1 MNNKN
6 NTNSMEDEHGNHDN
20 QGQFENK
27 RYSHFSSKN
36 AWASAL
42 STASVT
48 SQANNTQMY
57 PNQNFLMI
65 QPYVLQY
72 GEIYFT
78 PTPYFQTRTPAQI
91 FEGEPFIR
99 LTIVKARD
107 SSLINQQFFIKN
119 TGMLGT
125 RKNTIINDIVIG
137 RNIFYGLT
145 NPNIN
150 PLDIAINDQH
160 GFISPIHGK
169 FIFEDAFKNRGYIY
183 PTFLSFLM
191 MSHPRLGYYSP
202 GRNLPRHLYQH
213 IYSFLLPKRALYIQ
227 DAGSQS
233 GTFVKIPY
241 SIPFRMS
248 NNSRVLVGLHAEFN
262 IIDMHDSETVGKI
275 NSKELALYLHLSKV
289 TDSVLHLSEAKLE
302 EFNKRFLLF
311 RTNFLN
317 NPEALKMLANFHEDV
332 YYMLLQFTTNKPTD
346 QTEYCFIISKKTYAS
361 DEKAISMGRA
371 HTCDFTFDHASI
383 SRKQLSIWRQGGNW
397 FIRDGDGSKE
407 SANGTWVDIRK
418 TGDQEGES
426 QPYEISHKT
435 EFKMGECI
443 FRVELSDN
451 FQNGRRIQCV
461 CVSGPSIQASWTD

>member
-275 NSKELALYLHLSKV
+275 NRQMNSNSSHVSIQKFQQQGARSVSAPLQSHGLRPPFERSQARGIQQALLALQNQLPQQSRSTQNARELPRRRLLHAPAIHDQQTHGSNGIL
-289 TDSVLHLSEAKLE
+289 LHH
-302 EFNKRFLLF
+302 F
-311 RTNFLN
+311 
-317 NPEALKMLANFHEDV
+317 
-332 YYMLLQFTTNKPTD
+332 
-346 QTEYCFIISKKTYAS
+346 
-361 DEKAISMGRA
+361 
-371 HTCDFTFDHASI
+371 
-383 SRKQLSIWRQGGNW
+383 
-397 FIRDGDGSKE
+397 
-407 SANGTWVDIRK
+407 
-418 TGDQEGES
+418 QENLRE
-426 QPYEISHKT
+426 
-435 EFKMGECI
+435 
-443 FRVELSDN
+443 
-451 FQNGRRIQCV
+451 
-461 CVSGPSIQASWTD
+461 